1 MWAAASRQFAIS
13 LDMFYLITTPRWIRR
28 FFPGCIWEIEETRPV
43 VYLTFDDGPDSE
55 VTPFVLDLLQYYEMR
70 ATFFCIGKN
79 VEAHPEVYARIL
91 REGHRTGNH
100 THHHLNGW
108 KTPDTD
114 YLNDVERCREVLPS
128 RLFRPPYGRMSRSQA
143 SVLRRNYKIVMWD
156 VLSGDY
162 SPDISPEKCLSNI
175 TENAG
180 PGSIIVMHDSLKAR
194 KNLLFALPRVLEHYA
209 SAGFSFEVIRE

>member
-1 MWAAASRQFAIS
+1 
-13 LDMFYLITTPRWIRR
+13 MFLAKTPAVLRLLMPQYLWKGPTDKRTI
-28 FFPGCIWEIEETRPV
+28 
-43 VYLTFDDGPDSE
+43 YLTFDDGPIPE
-55 VTPFVLDLLQYYEMR
+55 VTPRVLEILRDYVAK
-70 ATFFCIGKN
+70 ATFFCVGDN
-79 VEAHPEVYARIL
+79 VHKHPDIFRQL
-91 REGHRTGNH
+91 TDNGHAVGNH
-100 THHHLNGW
+100 TYHHLNGW

-180 PGSIIVMHDSLKAR
+180 PGSIIVMHDSQKAR